1 MKVYVIQI
9 FSVWI
14 RVLSP
19 TLYLSTDL
27 FTFPSKSLL
36 IDNDSDYRLLI
47 SDGDYICL
55 QPQNF
60 YHA

>member
-1 MKVYVIQI
+1 MLYKF

-14 RVLSP
+14 RILSP
-19 TLYLSTDL
+19 LYLSTDL
-27 FTFPSKSLL
+27 FTFPSKLSL

-55 QPQNF
+55 QLQNF